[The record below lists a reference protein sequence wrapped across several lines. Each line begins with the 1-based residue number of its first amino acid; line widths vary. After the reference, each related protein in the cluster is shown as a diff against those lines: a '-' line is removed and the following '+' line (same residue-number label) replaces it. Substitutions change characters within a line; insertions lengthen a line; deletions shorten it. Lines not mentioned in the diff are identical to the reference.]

1 MNNIHIHNRTN
12 LPLKVIV
19 DILDQWQE
27 SSYGETSYVGK
38 CWRLG
43 FETPHERFQME
54 IMLRK
59 TCLVVVVNS
68 KGKLAV

>member
-1 MNNIHIHNRTN
+1 MKKVHIDNRTN

-38 CWRLG
+38 WWGLS

-54 IMLRK
+54 IMIKK
-59 TCLVVVVNS
+59 TCTVVFVTS
-68 KGKLAV
+68 RGKK